1 MVLASRRQGASVDAA
16 TVNRALGRKRGREIR
31 PVAGKGVQKV
41 SVCKGCG
48 APIGWIRTTEGRNMP
63 VDPEPVFIIEGGG
76 TDRFVT
82 DEGAVVLGR
91 VARPDEESTALP
103 VGFVPHWKTCPNA
116 ADFRRRR

>member
-1 MVLASRRQGASVDAA
+1 M
-16 TVNRALGRKRGREIR
+16 
-31 PVAGKGVQKV
+31 

-48 APIGWIRTTEGRNMP
+48 APIDWIKTTEGRNMP
-63 VDPEPVFIIEGGG
+63 IDPEPVFIIEGGG

-91 VARPDEESTALP
+91 VARPDEESPALP